1 MVVANKNAWTLGDVS
16 LENQNY
22 VPESGGYSVTAF
34 RDDPVVVRNFEIVSD
49 YLAENMGVGSALID
63 QATLGKQD
71 DVVEYQRDFTGR
83 IGANFSRAAAFKDA
97 PEHVKEAQR
106 ELNKRFDAADL
117 SGMGEWAGA
126 IKDYAID
133 TVFNPEMA
141 LSLASIGAAVPTG
154 GASVVARVG
163 VGQAAKVAS
172 KKVIGEALAKSTAAS
187 AKNPLV
193 SSMAIGSVYGGTGNL
208 GLQDMDIALDNR
220 EGYSGTE
227 VAATALLGA
236 GFGAGIYG
244 ATKIGKK
251 YFQRGTDSSEDISI
265 ENAVNIFDDSIKD
278 GKIPSSA
285 NDIIVDLEK
294 LRGGKGGLPKTVSSL
309 LENTSSSIYLN
320 VTKLTKQMGGGEQT
334 KEELLD
340 IIKNAADGATTA
352 EAIKHKVMHGIYK
365 KSSMIS
371 GQLFGKAAGV
381 LSPMAKLSG
390 TAKVL
395 QAKFSYEFGIDWF
408 KKSTKVV
415 GKDLSENQREITG
428 RFNERFRG
436 IVEGISLHSA
446 KGTMAEDINN
456 VLMLSLRGNQALAN
470 NGLDA
475 ATNKAINGAAKEIKI
490 LYNDMGN
497 QLQEI
502 GVIDKLVDNYIPR
515 MWDRKAIEANQQ
527 KLADLLETKGGFSKG
542 EGEQAVRDMLAIK
555 DQIDGGGT
563 GGHFFSAKRKLNQI
577 ENDADFQEFLNNDV
591 LGSLHMYTFQAGKSL
606 AKHRTL
612 GVNSLGDFKNFYIPR
627 IRKELGEKGE
637 KLSQSE
643 EDAILQLYKTAT
655 GEGMERYG
663 KKTQTAVD
671 VYGFANRVAMLPLA
685 TVSSL
690 TEVFINIS
698 KVGVRKSIK
707 GFNEALEISWKGVT
721 KDLESTLKS
730 NHNLTAKEAFSEM
743 TKFSINMDQA
753 MAQLGDRLAG
763 AELVNE
769 TLQNV
774 SNKFFRVTM
783 LDQWTKF
790 VQTTSYASGKL
801 LIRENI
807 EALSA
812 NAGKPLNKRLETM
825 AGELAELG
833 IDYKKG
839 IKWFKGGAKQTDEF
853 YDSQVLGGA
862 ARYTNS
868 VILQPTSMS
877 GLKPLLH
884 SNPKTAIAF
893 QLLGYPVAFT
903 NTVLKGA
910 AKQLSKD
917 PVRNTAKIVTA
928 ATIMTGMA
936 RWTNYVRSGGTSE
949 EGKDL
954 DEILY
959 SSIARWGGN
968 GILLDTFK
976 RAQKTAMYSQNPAAF
991 AAMPF
996 GPVASDA
1003 LNLFQQG
1010 VIPVVGQKLPFYTAF
1025 APAMDA
1031 AGLDG
1036 RDRMRTYRK
1045 YLQDVQKRMSQSILP
1060 QFEESAPV
1068 LNYATGGEVEVPNAP
1083 AEPDERVDKLTGRP
1097 YNEQAGE
1104 AYMDKED
1111 KIKLNKGGVLK
1122 PKLSPIEEA
1131 IIFSVGSLVNTKEVF
1146 SLASKIEKQLSLL
1159 ETTSAV
1165 NFKSPKALSYI
1176 KSLVVNALEAPSF
1189 KSINDLEKI
1198 PSWKKAVE
1206 AFNNKPLWEKAQK
1219 DLGVTN
1225 KQQVALETI
1234 AKSSEEVDPE
1244 GAIDSVVTPMLSS
1257 LAYTLKKSKEK
1268 PISKDSLKNM
1278 NMAAGERVKKDLGGI
1293 VLDTLRS
1300 AFLKKQQSW
1309 EGDHGN
1315 TPQKS
1320 NDAQDVVQGRE
1331 TFDIAFGHKI
1341 QPSEMET
1348 GLIHGIPF
1356 KDLTTGKY
1364 ISLTDGQ
1371 ANEIQRKDV
1380 QRNLELAR
1388 TEGWDKKLNSR
1399 GLSYDSLSEPH
1410 KLVLEDLAYNVGG
1423 RKAGTTWDG
1432 IFESI
1437 KNEDTKGIVGH
1448 LRRKTAG
1455 KNTAGMDNRA
1465 AKAAYAAGLIE
1476 NLQQAKDYGLSL
1488 ANTNEIPF

>member
-1 MVVANKNAWTLGDVS
+1 MVDATKNAWTMGNISFDD
-16 LENQNY
+16 QGY
-22 VPESGGYSVTAF
+22 VPQSGSYSVTDF
-34 RDDPVVVRNFEIVSD
+34 EKDPVVIRNFEIVSD

-63 QATLGKQD
+63 QSTIGKQE
-71 DVVEYQRDFTGR
+71 DVTEYQRDFTGR

-106 ELNKRFDAADL
+106 ELNKRFEAADL
-117 SGMGEWAGA
+117 SGMGEWASA
-126 IKDYAID
+126 IKDYTID

-141 LSLASIGAAVPTG
+141 LTLGSIATAVPTG
-154 GASVVARVG
+154 GASVAGRAG
-163 VGQAAKVAS
+163 AGQAAKVAG
-172 KKVIGEALAKSTAAS
+172 KKVIGEALAKSTAAT

-193 SSMAIGSVYGGTGNL
+193 SSMAMGSVYGGAGSL
-208 GLQDMDIALDNR
+208 GLQDMDVAIGDR
-220 EGYSGTE
+220 EDYSGAE
-227 VAATALLGA
+227 VVGTAILGA

-251 YFQRGTDSSEDISI
+251 YFQKGTDYNEDISV
-265 ENAVNIFDDSIKD
+265 ENAVNIFDESIKD
-278 GKIPSSA
+278 GRIPSSA

-294 LRGGKGGLPKTVSSL
+294 LRGGGEKLPPTVSSL
-309 LENTSSSIYLN
+309 LENKSSSIHLN
-320 VTKLTKQMGGGEQT
+320 VNKLAKQMGGGEKT
-334 KEELLD
+334 KEEILD
-340 IIKNAADGATTA
+340 IIRLAADGEDTA

-365 KSSMIS
+365 KSSMVS
-371 GQLFGKAAGV
+371 GQLFGKAAGI

-395 QAKFSYEFGIDWF
+395 QTKFSYEFGTGW

-436 IVEGISLHSA
+436 IVESISLHAA
-446 KGTMAEDINN
+446 KGTMAEDVNN
-456 VLMLSLRGNQALAN
+456 VLMLSLRGNKALGN
-470 NGLDA
+470 NGLDV
-475 ATNKAINGAAKEIKI
+475 ATNKAINNAAKEIKI

-515 MWDRKAIEANQQ
+515 MWDRKAIEANQA
-527 KLADLLETKGGFSKG
+527 KLAGLLETKGGFAKG
-542 EGEQAVRDMLAIK
+542 EGQKAVDDMLAIK

-563 GGHFFSAKRKLNQI
+563 GGHFFSAKRRLNEI

-612 GVNSLGDFKNFYIPR
+612 GVNSLSEFKDFYIPK

-637 KLSQSE
+637 KLSQTE
-643 EDAILQLYKTAT
+643 ENTILQLYKTAT

-663 KKTQTAVD
+663 KNTQTAVD
-671 VYGFANRVAMLPLA
+671 VYGFTNRVAMLPLA

-690 TEVFINIS
+690 TEVFLNIS
-698 KVGVRKSIK
+698 KAGVRKSIK
-707 GFNEALEISWKGVT
+707 GFNEALEISFKGVT
-721 KDLESTLKS
+721 KDLESKLKTD
-730 NHNLTAKEAFSEM
+730 HNLTAKEAFSEM

-769 TLQNV
+769 TLQNA

-801 LIRENI
+801 LIKENI
-807 EALSA
+807 EALAA
-812 NAGKPLNKRLETM
+812 NSGKLSNKRLETM

-833 IDYKKG
+833 IDYKQG
-839 IKWFKGGAKQTDEF
+839 VKWFKNGAKQTEEF
-853 YDSQVLGGA
+853 YDSQVLAGA

-910 AKQLSKD
+910 AKQLVKD
-917 PVRNTAKIVTA
+917 PVRNTAKVMTA

-936 RWTNYVRSGGTSE
+936 RWTNYVRTGGESE
-949 EGKDL
+949 RGKDL
-954 DEILY
+954 DDILY

-968 GILLDTFK
+968 GILLDTFS
-976 RAQKTAMYSQNPAAF
+976 RAQKTAMYSQNPAAY

-996 GPVASDA
+996 GPIASDT

-1010 VIPVVGQKLPFYTAF
+1010 IVPVVGQKLPFYTAF
-1025 APAMDA
+1025 APAMDI

-1036 RDRMRTYRK
+1036 KDRMRTYRK
-1045 YLQDVQKRMSQSILP
+1045 TLRDVQRRLSENVLP
-1060 QFEESAPV
+1060 KFEKSAPV
-1068 LNYATGGEVEVPNAP
+1068 LGYATGGEVEVPNAP
-1083 AEPDERVDKLTGRP
+1083 AEPDERIDKLTGLP

-1104 AYMDKED
+1104 AYTDQED
-1111 KIKLNKGGVLK
+1111 RLQFNKGGVTK
-1122 PKLSPIEEA
+1122 PQMSDIFKA
-1131 IIFSVGSLVNTKEVF
+1131 IVFSAG
-1146 SLASKIEKQLSLL
+1146 SLASEKEVSVLSSKIENQLSSLEVQGLL
-1159 ETTSAV
+1159 DL
-1165 NFKSPKALSYI
+1165 NHPKTLSYI
-1176 KSLVVNALEAPSF
+1176 KSLVVNSLEAPEF

-1206 AFNNKPLWEKAQK
+1206 VFNDEKLWEQARK

-1257 LAYTLKKSKEK
+1257 LAYKLRKSNENKVSDNDTLKK
-1268 PISKDSLKNM
+1268 M
-1278 NMAAGERVKKDLGGI
+1278 NMAAGGRVKKSEGGLGQDILSFIAQARGYK
-1293 VLDTLRS
+1293 DPS
-1300 AFLKKQQSW
+1300 FLKEYADDVKWQESRGAGPTTVQNNNGPAKGSYQV
-1309 EGDHGN
+1309 EGSEGSSRN
-1315 TPQKS
+1315 ETILNRAKNFYGEYPNAPKS
-1320 NDAQDVVQGRE
+1320 KEIEYALSQRG
-1331 TFDIAFGHKI
+1331 
-1341 QPSEMET
+1341 
-1348 GLIHGIPF
+1348 
-1356 KDLTTGKY
+1356 KDLDFST
-1364 ISLTDGQ
+1364 
-1371 ANEIQRKDV
+1371 
-1380 QRNLELAR
+1380 
-1388 TEGWDKKLNSR
+1388 
-1399 GLSYDSLSEPH
+1399 LSEKTQDALFYIDAERGNLPLD
-1410 KLVLEDLAYNVGG
+1410 KLA
-1423 RKAGTTWDG
+1423 
-1432 IFESI
+1432 
-1437 KNEDTKGIVGH
+1437 KGE
-1448 LRRKTAG
+1448 LDSKTAWMEHWNQG
-1455 KNTAGMDNRA
+1455 PDRQVMEDKWDRA
-1465 AKAAYAAGLIE
+1465 KQEQEILLRQQLI
-1476 NLQQAKDYGLSL
+1476 Q
-1488 ANTNEIPF
+1488 

>member
-22 VPESGGYSVTAF
+22 VPESGGYSVTSF
-34 RDDPVVVRNFEIVSD
+34 RDDPVVIRNFEIVSD

-154 GASVVARVG
+154 GASVAARVG

-172 KKVIGEALAKSTAAS
+172 RKVIGEALAKSTAAS

-208 GLQDMDIALDNR
+208 GLQDMDVALDNR

-236 GFGAGIYG
+236 GLGAGIYG
-244 ATKIGKK
+244 ATKLGKK
-251 YFQRGTDSSEDISI
+251 YFQRGTDSSEDISV

-278 GKIPSSA
+278 GRIPSSA
-285 NDIIVDLEK
+285 NDILVDLEK
-294 LRGGKGGLPKTVSSL
+294 LRGGEGGLPKTVSSL

-320 VTKLTKQMGGGEQT
+320 VARLTKQMGGGEQT
-334 KEELLD
+334 KEEILD

-365 KSSMIS
+365 KASMVS
-371 GQLFGKAAGV
+371 GQLFGKAAGI
-381 LSPMAKLSG
+381 LSPAAKLSG

-395 QAKFSYEFGIDWF
+395 QAKLSHEFGIDWF
-408 KKSTKVV
+408 KTSTTVV

-456 VLMLSLRGNQALAN
+456 VLMLALRGNQALAN

-497 QLQEI
+497 QLQGI

-527 KLADLLETKGGFSKG
+527 QLADLLETKGGFAKG
-542 EGEQAVRDMLAIK
+542 DGEQAVRDMLAIK

-612 GVNSLGDFKNFYIPR
+612 GVNSLTDVTIKDATGRVIKTIPGFR
-627 IRKELGEKGE
+627 TVWTKQIKKELADKGE
-637 KLSQSE
+637 KLSENEMKQI
-643 EDAILQLYKTAT
+643 DRLYQTAT

-663 KKTQTAVD
+663 KNTQTAVD
-671 VYGFANRVAMLPLA
+671 IYGFANRVAMLPLA

-721 KDLESTLKS
+721 KDLESTLKT
-730 NHNLTAKEAFSEM
+730 NHGLTAKEAFSEM

-769 TLQNV
+769 TLQNA
-774 SNKFFRVTM
+774 SNKFFRVTL

-833 IDYKKG
+833 IDYKQG
-839 IKWFKGGAKQTDEF
+839 VKWFKAGAKQTDEF

-936 RWTNYVRSGGTSE
+936 RWTNYVRTGGASE

-968 GILLDTFK
+968 GILLDTFT
-976 RAQKTAMYSQNPAAF
+976 RAQKTAMYSQNPAAYM
-991 AAMPF
+991 AMPF
-996 GPVASDA
+996 GPIASDT

-1010 VIPVVGQKLPFYTAF
+1010 IVPVVGQKLPFYTAF
-1025 APAMDA
+1025 APAMDLV
-1031 AGLDG
+1031 GIDG
-1036 RDRMRTYRK
+1036 RDKMQTYRK
-1045 YLQDVQKRMSQSILP
+1045 HLQDIQKRMSQSILP

-1068 LNYATGGEVEVPNAP
+1068 LGYAIGGEVDIPNAP
-1083 AEPDERVDKLTGRP
+1083 TEPDERIDKLTGRP

-1111 KIKLNKGGVLK
+1111 KIKLNEGGTLE
-1122 PKLSPIEEA
+1122 PKLSSIEEA
-1131 IIFSVGSLVNTKEVF
+1131 IIFSVGSSVNKKEV
-1146 SLASKIEKQLSLL
+1146 SALASKIEKQLGSLQ
-1159 ETTSAV
+1159 TSGIIDLK
-1165 NFKSPKALSYI
+1165 NPKALHYV
-1176 KSLVVNALEAPSF
+1176 KSLIINALEAPSF

-1198 PSWKKAVE
+1198 PSWQKAVK
-1206 AFNNKPLWEKAQK
+1206 AFNNEKLWEKAQE

-1257 LAYTLKKSKEK
+1257 LAYNSRNLKKAPESSDTLEV
-1268 PISKDSLKNM
+1268 L
-1278 NMAAGERVKKDLGGI
+1278 NMAKGGK
-1293 VLDTLRS
+1293 VLN
-1300 AFLKKQQSW
+1300 Q
-1309 EGDHGN
+1309 
-1315 TPQKS
+1315 
-1320 NDAQDVVQGRE
+1320 
-1331 TFDIAFGHKI
+1331 
-1341 QPSEMET
+1341 
-1348 GLIHGIPF
+1348 
-1356 KDLTTGKY
+1356 
-1364 ISLTDGQ
+1364 
-1371 ANEIQRKDV
+1371 
-1380 QRNLELAR
+1380 
-1388 TEGWDKKLNSR
+1388 
-1399 GLSYDSLSEPH
+1399 
-1410 KLVLEDLAYNVGG
+1410 
-1423 RKAGTTWDG
+1423 
-1432 IFESI
+1432 
-1437 KNEDTKGIVGH
+1437 
-1448 LRRKTAG
+1448 LRRNCK
-1455 KNTAGMDNRA
+1455 
-1465 AKAAYAAGLIE
+1465 
-1476 NLQQAKDYGLSL
+1476 
-1488 ANTNEIPF
+1488 